1 MKPADDKKT
10 ALRALEAEL
19 HGIETELAMKVPLQ
33 RSLSIAIERL
43 EADKNEIIYR
53 IYRLKREARQ

>member
-1 MKPADDKKT
+1 MKPADDRKT
-10 ALRALEAEL
+10 ALRALETEL
-19 HGIETELAMKVPLQ
+19 HGIETELAIKVPLH

-53 IYRLKREARQ
+53 IYRLKREARK

>member
-1 MKPADDKKT
+1 MKPTDDRKADIQ
-10 ALRALEAEL
+10 ALEAEL
-19 HGIETELAMKVPLQ
+19 RGIDTELAVKAPMH

-53 IYRLKREARQ
+53 IYRLKREARK